1 MKGLVAA
8 TVHAK
13 YEMTYEITTSYGRGR
28 TKEFTESYVEFHDVA
43 IPVWVRDSCIP
54 SDRSAITRDEF
65 ESSGADL
72 WISVTE
78 LRRSDL
84 RNVSQDLKFYEEILK
99 KAHDYEWMC
108 LGSIE
113 KQYVTCV
120 MPWDGKAL
128 HTEKRSRIVW
138 SKSSPEKYVFDWS
151 LRQWRLDP
159 RLYALAVFRDRKARL
174 VRLAARDKRKAER
187 ERRRVP
193 KKAGK
198 KVSKNVAAPGSSKR
212 KRKHAVDEDG
222 YDLGG
227 LFLKSDPTNIEVWN
241 LMMAAQSDKC
251 SCSKRRNT
259 RSGSAQL

>member
-1 MKGLVAA
+1 M
-8 TVHAK
+8 
-13 YEMTYEITTSYGRGR
+13 
-28 TKEFTESYVEFHDVA
+28 
-43 IPVWVRDSCIP
+43 
-54 SDRSAITRDEF
+54 
-65 ESSGADL
+65 
-72 WISVTE
+72 
-78 LRRSDL
+78 
-84 RNVSQDLKFYEEILK
+84 
-99 KAHDYEWMC
+99 
-108 LGSIE
+108 
-113 KQYVTCV
+113 
-120 MPWDGKAL
+120 
-128 HTEKRSRIVW
+128 
-138 SKSSPEKYVFDWS
+138 
-151 LRQWRLDP
+151 
-159 RLYALAVFRDRKARL
+159 
-174 VRLAARDKRKAER
+174 RLAARDKRKAER